1 MGKKEKLIKRIKTIP
16 TDFTVEEMETLLN
29 YMEYECYNKGK
40 TSGSRVVFKSKN
52 HPPIMMHKP
61 HPNNQLKVYQV
72 KQVVQL
78 LESEGLI

>member
-1 MGKKEKLIKRIKTIP
+1 MGKKEKLIKRLKTIP
-16 TDFTVEEMETLLN
+16 KDFTVEELETLLN
-29 YMEYECYNKGK
+29 YMEYECHNKGK

-52 HPPIMMHKP
+52 HPPIMMYKP